1 MTRRQPSDPAEFRTR
16 RSNRGPST
24 ARYPGTC
31 DACGEP
37 WVVGTTKV
45 QRVRGRE
52 MHIACAGK
60 E

>member
-1 MTRRQPSDPAEFRTR
+1 MSRRQPSDPAEFRPHR
-16 RSNRGPST
+16 HSRPPSI
-24 ARYPGTC
+24 AQYPGTC

-37 WVVGTTKV
+37 WEVGVTHV